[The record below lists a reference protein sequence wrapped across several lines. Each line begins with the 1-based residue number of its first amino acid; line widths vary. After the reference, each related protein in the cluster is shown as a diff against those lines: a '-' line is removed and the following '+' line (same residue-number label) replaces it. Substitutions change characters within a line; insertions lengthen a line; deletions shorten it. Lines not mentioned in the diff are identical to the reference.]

1 MATYPNSRLYNRKRQ
16 HTEAGLSPDDLPSK
30 RLRSDREPHSSS
42 NLPPPTFWDN
52 LSKIWLTRQALN
64 ELGRRNAQSTSNR
77 SPVQHKVRKP
87 RTRSAVRELEQKAQP
102 ALPVSE
108 YLLKAS
114 QADIARLK
122 VYARRGGPDLTNL
135 RGVCTI

>member
-1 MATYPNSRLYNRKRQ
+1 MFLGERVSAWMRVYCACVESTELSHNSLN
-16 HTEAGLSPDDLPSK
+16 
-30 RLRSDREPHSSS
+30 RLRPYREPHSSS
-42 NLPPPTFWDN
+42 NLPPPFWDN
-52 LSKIWLTRQALN
+52 MSKIWLTRQALN

-77 SPVQHKVRKP
+77 SPVQ
-87 RTRSAVRELEQKAQP
+87 QP

-108 YLLKAS
+108 YLSKVS

-122 VYARRGGPDLTNL
+122 VYARRGGPDLTDL